1 MLAKKKSF
9 EHKRKAHYNE
19 FMAVKLA
26 RQLMQND
33 DEDADNGEES
43 TVKESLSNE
52 TAENELNPE
61 DDAGM
66 MGIHLFQTFNKC
78 S

>member
-66 MGIHLFQTFNKC
+66 MRIHLFQTFNKC